1 MRALTISGWLTGI
14 YFAVELGI
22 GIWTGSVAVISDTFH
37 TFSAVGG
44 VLIAIVPGRLALRPA
59 NRYQTFGL
67 MRTEIVGARCHGD
80 FQGLENRTTRGD
92 VLEELADLG
101 IQPTFLPT

>member
-1 MRALTISGWLTGI
+1 MSHQTSTGHGGHMMLSPDGGSMRALTISGWLTGI

-22 GIWTGSVAVISDTFH
+22 GIWTGSVAVISDAFH

-44 VLIAIVPGRLALRPA
+44 VLIAIVAGRLALRPA

-67 MRTEIVGARCHGD
+67 MRAEIVGALINGA
-80 FQGLENRTTRGD
+80 FLSGL
-92 VLEELADLG
+92 
-101 IQPTFLPT
+101 